1 MRTFFGF
8 IVKAVIGL
16 MAIGGVCIAV
26 FLFLIWNGI
35 REHAEIRKLDDSQKY
50 VIDFSPLLGEEW
62 EVSRPFQDDES
73 IVGWDF
79 NLAGRTVLSTYYSSD
94 HLAYVTHHVLSYPN
108 DETALK
114 GYLDIE
120 ERVIVYDYGVPPSR
134 QDYSYEDI
142 QFSANTNP
150 HADKQHIAC
159 LVVSNLNNTECV
171 GLFLY
176 DNHVVFADISTIVDS
191 VEYLT
196 MADIQKVFS
205 AIDEKMVSTT

>member
-1 MRTFFGF
+1 
-8 IVKAVIGL
+8 
-16 MAIGGVCIAV
+16 MAIGGVCITI
-26 FLFLIWNGI
+26 FLFLIWNSV
-35 REHAEIRKLDDSQKY
+35 REQGEIRKLDDSEKY

-79 NLAGRTVLSTYYSSD
+79 NVAGRTVLSTYYSSA
-94 HLAYVTHHVLSYPN
+94 HLAYVTQHVISYPN

-114 GYLDIE
+114 GYLEVE
-120 ERVIVYDYGVPPSR
+120 ERVIVYDYGVPISR
-134 QDYSYEDI
+134 QDYSYKDI
-142 QFSANTNP
+142 RFPANTNS
-150 HADKQHIAC
+150 HADKQRIAC
-159 LVVSNLNNTECV
+159 KVVSKLNNTECV

-176 DNHVVFADISTIVDS
+176 SNHVIFADIFRVRNS

-196 MADIQKVFS
+196 MADLQKIFS